1 MSAFS
6 QTQSARL
13 VKLMELSDILL
24 KTGNAGAFVAEN
36 KDFLSCVLPSDF
48 IALFDRVVLEGHT
61 MDEIKVLTNKLLNI
75 FHSGIR
81 DYKRLE
87 PPPGSFLELLEQNN
101 RRMELLLDK
110 IRPVFKAFVKDPDEA
125 SLRKELLSLFSELEL
140 FVQHYTIKENVMFP
154 LLEEQWQ
161 DYRCVQIMWSFHD
174 DIRRNIKFVLAQLA
188 EDKLELKSF
197 NKAVG
202 DIFFNMLAIKFRE
215 ERILFPHML
224 ATLAEEHFESMSRTA
239 AELTYPFVQPES
251 LTAGVSDISP
261 AENTNTKD
269 RSAAASGAGKTSNSD
284 QLSPAGNTP
293 LSWEEPARLNLG
305 TGSLSI
311 EQIKLVFNHLP
322 VDITYVDEHNK
333 VRYFSAPKKR
343 IFPRTTAVIG
353 REVSNCH
360 PPESVHVVEK
370 IVESFKKGQQ
380 DRATFWI
387 KMRGEMIY
395 IQYFAVR
402 GAEGEYKGVLEVSQE
417 VSEIQSLEGEKRLLD
432 W

>member
-6 QTQSARL
+6 QTQADRL
-13 VKLMELSDILL
+13 AKLLELSELLL
-24 KTGNAGAFVAEN
+24 KTGNASAFVAEN
-36 KDFLSCVLPSDF
+36 KDFITRVVPSDF
-48 IALFDRVVLEGHT
+48 IALFDRVVLDGYPME
-61 MDEIKVLTNKLLNI
+61 EIKVLTNKLLNI
-75 FHSGIR
+75 FHSSIR
-81 DYKRLE
+81 DYKRIE
-87 PPPGSFLELLEQNN
+87 PPEGSFPDLLEQNN

-110 IRPVFKAFVKDPDEA
+110 IRPVFKSFVKDPDDK
-125 SLRKELLSLFSELEL
+125 SLRKELLSLFSQLEL
-140 FVQHYTIKENVMFP
+140 FVQQYTIKENVMFP

-174 DIRRNIKFVLAQLA
+174 DIRRNIKRVLAQLA
-188 EDKLELKSF
+188 DDKLELKSF

-202 DIFFNMLAIKFRE
+202 DIFFNMMAIKFRE

-224 ATLAEEHFESMSRTA
+224 STISPEHFENMSRMA
-239 AELTYPFVQPES
+239 AELAYPFVQPNHS
-251 LTAGVSDISP
+251 SDQ
-261 AENTNTKD
+261 TNP
-269 RSAAASGAGKTSNSD
+269 AGKTGSAD
-284 QLSPAGNTP
+284 QASPSGKTGSANQASPTGKMSPT
-293 LSWEEPARLNLG
+293 EDEIAAVNLG
-305 TGSLSI
+305 TGALSL

-370 IVESFKKGQQ
+370 IVESFRKGQQ
-380 DRATFWI
+380 DRAAFWI
-387 KMRGEMIY
+387 RMRGEMIY

-417 VSEIQSLEGEKRLLD
+417 ISEIQSLEGEKRLLD